1 MTGTSEGKVHTRRD
15 MRAEDVIEDIWT
27 QVDNF
32 NRLVTRDPVKVLSKI
47 EEICTRWGEDAETS

>member
-1 MTGTSEGKVHTRRD
+1 